1 MSKGRNVRSFGR
13 VNLNRQD
20 IVGIKIEVG
29 RQFKRKRCVSA
40 LVLAEVHSVEPNV
53 RSGHHPFEIDEDP
66 SAPRF
71 LWKLEV
77 PPVYRNELVVLF
89 VETLPG
95 QPNIGVR
102 NHDSLKS

>member
-1 MSKGRNVRSFGR
+1 MSKRRDVCSFGR
-13 VNLNRQD
+13 VNLNHQY
-20 IVGIKIEVG
+20 IVGIKINVG

-40 LVLAEVHSVEPNV
+40 LVLAKVYSIEPNLG
-53 RSGHHPFEIDEDP
+53 SGHHPFEVDEDP

-77 PPVYRNELVVLF
+77 PPVYRNELIVLF
-89 VETLPG
+89 VEAVPG
-95 QPNIGVR
+95 QPYIGMR